1 MDGFHAKPMTELLA
15 RKTYTLQPRFTIIYH
30 PIRVELGLNNNEYIV
45 IDSIDQ
51 LSHRPNHP
59 WCIQTKK
66 QIAVFTGI
74 SERTVYRAI
83 ERGIEL
89 VLIER
94 SERDELRSTAN
105 WFETVTLYKL
115 KTTTKR

>member
-1 MDGFHAKPMTELLA
+1 MDGLHAKPMTEILA
-15 RKTYTLQPRFTIIYH
+15 KKTFTLQPRFTIIYH

-45 IDSIDQ
+45 IDSINQ
-51 LSHRPNHP
+51 LSHRPDHP

-66 QIAVFTGI
+66 QIAAFTGI

-83 ERGIEL
+83 ERGIDL
-89 VLIER
+89 GLIER

-105 WFETVTLYKL
+105 WVETVTLYKE
-115 KTTTKR
+115 KTTKR